1 MAKIGQLMLNEGK
14 WGGKQIVSKKWIQ
27 KTTTTVI
34 PTDTVNKRYKR
45 TKESPFQFSYGYM
58 WWLVDNL
65 KHHPDFE
72 GAYSAT
78 GYGGQF
84 ITVIPKL
91 NMVIA
96 HKTKLGLQ
104 NYLGLK
110 YDVADWQYWQ
120 LLYDYIGIKRN
131 L

>member
-1 MAKIGQLMLNEGK
+1 MAKIGQLMLNKGN
-14 WGGKQIVSKKWIQ
+14 WNGKQIISQKWIE
-27 KTTTTVI
+27 KTTTTVT
-34 PTDTVNKRYKR
+34 PTDTVNKRYGR
-45 TKESPFQFSYGYM
+45 NNASPYQFSYGYM

-65 KHHPDFE
+65 KQHPDFE

-96 HKTKLGLQ
+96 HKTKLGLL
-104 NYLGLK
+104 NHLGLK

-120 LLYDYIGIKRN
+120 LLVDFITTK
-131 L
+131 